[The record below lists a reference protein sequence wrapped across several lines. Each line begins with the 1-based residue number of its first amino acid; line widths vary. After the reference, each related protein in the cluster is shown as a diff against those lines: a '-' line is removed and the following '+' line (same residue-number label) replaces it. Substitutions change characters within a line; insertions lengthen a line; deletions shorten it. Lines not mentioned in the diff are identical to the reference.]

1 MLDFVLYATVSR
13 YCPVY
18 GTAIRAEH
26 SAIPD
31 GINVKNAEIFLFAI
45 RLSLNTRE
53 SFSERLPFSVVF
65 GYCLWEPAESL
76 DRRRFRPPG
85 GAETYIR
92 VRFFGADSFSGAFL
106 CVF

>member
-1 MLDFVLYATVSR
+1 MGQQFGLKIGDSGRNSREKCDNISFRYPSVVEYAR
-13 YCPVY
+13 KLF
-18 GTAIRAEH
+18 GATA
-26 SAIPD
+26 
-31 GINVKNAEIFLFAI
+31 
-45 RLSLNTRE
+45 
-53 SFSERLPFSVVF
+53 FSVVF